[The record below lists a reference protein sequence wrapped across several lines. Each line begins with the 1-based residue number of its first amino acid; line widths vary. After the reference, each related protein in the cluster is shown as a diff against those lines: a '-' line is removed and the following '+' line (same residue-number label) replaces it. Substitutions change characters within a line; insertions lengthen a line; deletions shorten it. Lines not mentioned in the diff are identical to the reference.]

1 MNGGC
6 VRLSRGRTAIVGD
19 DMGQLE
25 RLEALFRERLGE
37 WLDDQRER
45 YVLDGDLVDML
56 EAAATKVLE
65 KLPELTSLTD
75 EPLAGNVEELDEPSV
90 RATFEAFAE
99 IWEEVEV
106 EVEVEVEE
114 EVEGGSEA
122 GEVRS

>member
-1 MNGGC
+1 
-6 VRLSRGRTAIVGD
+6 
-19 DMGQLE
+19 MGQLE